1 MKKKFKEK
9 EILVKYMFNPPPT
22 QKKTPMYYFLSNV
35 DDEICQGRLISKNQ

>member
-9 EILVKYMFNPPPT
+9 EILVKYMFNPPPP
-22 QKKTPMYYFLSNV
+22 QKNPMYYFLSNV